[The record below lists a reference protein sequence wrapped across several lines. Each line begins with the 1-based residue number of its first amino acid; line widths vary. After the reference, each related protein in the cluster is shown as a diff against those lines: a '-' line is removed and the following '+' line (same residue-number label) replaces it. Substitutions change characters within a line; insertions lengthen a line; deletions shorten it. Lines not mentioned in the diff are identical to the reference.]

1 MTNDPND
8 RLAAIILCAA
18 ILALT
23 SLAYVLGTLQGTEK
37 VQQEAIKNGHAVW
50 AADTQGK
57 SVFQWKELA
66 K

>member
-1 MTNDPND
+1 MTDDPND

-18 ILALT
+18 IIALA
-23 SLAYVLGTLQGTEK
+23 SLAYILGTIRGTEK
-37 VQQEAIKNGHAVW
+37 VQQEAVKNGHAVW
-50 AADTQGK
+50 AADAQGK

>member
-1 MTNDPND
+1 MTDDPND
-8 RLAAIILCAA
+8 RLAAIILFAA

-23 SLAYVLGTLQGTEK
+23 SLAYVLGTIRGTEK
-37 VQQEAIKNGHAVW
+37 VQQEAVKNGHAVW
-50 AADTQGK
+50 AADAQGK

>member
-1 MTNDPND
+1 MTDDPND

-23 SLAYVLGTLQGTEK
+23 SLAYVLGTIYGTEK
-37 VQQEAIKNGHAVW
+37 VQQEAVKTGHAGW
-50 AADTQGK
+50 TADAQGK
-57 SVFQWKELA
+57 ATFQWKELA

>member
-23 SLAYVLGTLQGTEK
+23 SLAYILGTLQGTEK

-50 AADTQGK
+50 AADAQGK

>member
-1 MTNDPND
+1 MTDD
-8 RLAAIILCAA
+8 SDHTFTAIAIFATSL
-18 ILALT
+18 ILASLT
-23 SLAYVLGTLQGTEK
+23 FVLGAIHGTEK

-50 AADTQGK
+50 AADAQGK